1 MPYYSSKR
9 REMSYKAN
17 GKDCQRC
24 PHFGICTSSRYGRRI
39 TRMREEPL
47 KERLEVIYHSRE
59 GQEVYRLRKQKVELP
74 FGHMKRNLGAGQ
86 FLLRG
91 RKGVNAELSL
101 LSTGFNIAR
110 MITLVGIS
118 TLIVKLQGM

>member
-1 MPYYSSKR
+1 
-9 REMSYKAN
+9 
-17 GKDCQRC
+17 
-24 PHFGICTSSRYGRRI
+24 
-39 TRMREEPL
+39 
-47 KERLEVIYHSRE
+47 
-59 GQEVYRLRKQKVELP
+59 
-74 FGHMKRNLGAGQ
+74 MKRNLGAGQ